1 MRRLFAALI
10 IATATVSLAACGGGG
25 GAEEQNAVAPTPAAA
40 AAPAVPADTGEGDR
54 SPVEV
59 AQNEPFPTSPA
70 ESIPDAVL
78 TKLQSKQPM
87 LIYYYD
93 STMLVTNDQRAEIDA
108 ALKQYR
114 GLIDL
119 VAWDEAKAAKSKDAT
134 MNPELAKAMEM
145 SDLIGVKHAPYMLF
159 VDRAG
164 RITGR
169 SAGFTDRNLLEREIL
184 RATD

>member
-10 IATATVSLAACGGGG
+10 IATATLSVVACGGGG
-25 GAEEQNAVAPTPAAA
+25 AAEEQNAVAPTPAAA
-40 AAPAVPADTGEGDR
+40 APVAVAGPTDEDR

-78 TKLQSKQPM
+78 TKLQNKQPM

-93 STMLVTNDQRAEIDA
+93 STMLVTNDQRDEIDA

-119 VAWDEAKAAKSKDAT
+119 VAWDEAKAAKSNDTT

-169 SAGFTDRNLLEREIL
+169 FAGFTDRNLLEREIL